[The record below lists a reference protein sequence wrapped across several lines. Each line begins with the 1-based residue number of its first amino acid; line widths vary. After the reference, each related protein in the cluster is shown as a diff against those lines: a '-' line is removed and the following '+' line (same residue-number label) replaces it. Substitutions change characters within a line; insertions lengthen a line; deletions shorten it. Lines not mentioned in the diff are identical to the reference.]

1 MLHEDSLAARIIRRL
16 RGYGIVTCRSDG
28 RVTRWLADAEAV
40 TGYEAAEIIGA
51 DIGLIFTE
59 ADRAA
64 GVPLHEIETA
74 RALGAAE
81 DSRWHR
87 RKDGSLFWANGA
99 MLPLQ
104 VNGAEFVKIFRDET
118 PMKQAEEQRLLLL
131 NELNHRVK
139 NTLATVQSVAEQT
152 LRSAGVT
159 EAVRRE
165 LAERFIALSRA
176 HNVLVDENWA
186 GADLD
191 ALVIEA
197 IRPYDRQPSPFVVA
211 GPRTRL
217 HPSQAVALSL
227 VLHELITNA
236 AKYGA
241 LSTESGRI
249 HLSWNLG
256 FDGMGRRSL
265 VMLWRESGGPP
276 VTLPERRG
284 FGTRLIEKSF
294 SRGQGEARIDYRPAG
309 LQCSLSL
316 QLVEGCSARSG
327 GMSATDPGASL
338 AKPGNGGGMDGTGFG
353 QRAQSPGLTER

>member
-99 MLPLQ
+99 VLPLQ

-152 LRSAGVT
+152 LRNAGVT

-211 GPRTRL
+211 GLRTRL

-338 AKPGNGGGMDGTGFG
+338 AKPGKGGGMDGTGFG